1 MNKHSADSFEK
12 LEEKLGNEKTM
23 ISKAQFASAISDVLT
38 TALAATV
45 PLGTSIQACAIAAVE
60 TQRVLDDFFLAGE
73 PEKKTEDIP
82 DTEKDA
88 KYEDLKHL
96 LFTSAAIWSL
106 PSKTVIEDQHTDEI
120 RRSAKQMTLLSLIA
134 EAGLTDEYHEW
145 MREHGYDREQKEEQ
159 K

>member
-88 KYEDLKHL
+88 KYEDLKNR

-106 PSKTVIEDQHTDEI
+106 PYKTETEDHRTAEI
-120 RRSAKQMTLLSLIA
+120 RRSAKQTTLLSLIA

-145 MREHGYDREQKEEQ
+145 LRKKGDEQAQ
-159 K
+159 HNF